1 MTPSLI
7 APPATPATPA
17 TPAALAHF
25 ESLYAASEDPWQ
37 VRQSWY
43 EQRKRNLLLACLDRA
58 HYGRVFEPG
67 CGNGEMSVA
76 LAARCEVLLAC
87 DGAASAVAAAQRRM
101 DAAGVEGCDVRIE
114 QRSLPAQWPVNQSF
128 DLIVISELAYY
139 FDEADVAV
147 LAAAAAASLADGGLL
162 VLCHWRH
169 DFADRV
175 TATDFVHAA
184 FGAGAGLR
192 PRLQHLEEDF
202 RLDTWVK
209 GVAGSAQ

>member
-1 MTPSLI
+1 MTPSPI
-7 APPATPATPA
+7 APQRPAA
-17 TPAALAHF
+17 PAALAHF

-67 CGNGEMSVA
+67 CGNGEMSAA

-87 DGAASAVAAAQRRM
+87 DGAASAAAAAQRRV
-101 DAAGVEGCDVRIE
+101 DQAGVDGCEVRIE
-114 QRSLPAQWPVNQSF
+114 QRRLPDQWPLNQSF

-139 FDEADVAV
+139 FDDAGVAA
-147 LAAAAAASLADGGLL
+147 LAALAAASLADGGLL

-175 TATDFVHAA
+175 SSTDLVHAA
-184 FGAGAGLR
+184 FGAAAGLR

-209 GVAGSAQ
+209 GAPGSAA